1 MNIRLHKPV
10 RFRNYNF
17 PSGVYP
23 IAGDIYLIKE
33 NWLKEGIWKSWGED
47 GIWSEESTHPY
58 DLKEPWHLAIREEHL
73 PNGEE
78 HLPASDRQVGGDHYK
93 KYPIQPLEYAV
104 ANKMGPCEHAVVKYV
119 TRHQDKGKEE
129 DIRKAIHYCQL
140 ILEFTYGAKSG
151 DTCDER

>member
-1 MNIRLHKPV
+1 MKIRIHKEV
-10 RFRNYNF
+10 RFRDYTY
-17 PSGVYP
+17 PPGVYP
-23 IAGDIYLIKE
+23 VAGDMYLIKE
-33 NWLKEGIWKSWGED
+33 SWLREGLWKSWGEE
-47 GIWSEESTHPY
+47 GIWSEETDDSLDT
-58 DLKEPWHLAIREEHL
+58 R
-73 PNGEE
+73 
-78 HLPASDRQVGGDHYK
+78 PASDRQIGGDHYK

-104 ANKMGPCEHAVVKYV
+104 ANKMGPCEHAVVKYI